1 MNKFRLIQ
9 LNNPYEL
16 EKLGIN
22 VFKNLDFEDLRGSLK
37 VLFEGNIDT
46 DEKFISYKSS
56 SSLPNVSRGL
66 HYQSSPYH
74 QKKIIN
80 VSQGSILDVVYN
92 VKDEQQTMY
101 MVELK
106 SSDNLSIEIP
116 GGFAHGFLSLD
127 EVKFNYICF
136 GEYSE
141 NHETTFNVFPSIA
154 NLLNLSKPIMSTKD
168 SSFPEIS
175 VALEC

>member
-1 MNKFRLIQ
+1 MNKFKLVQ

-16 EKLGIN
+16 ERLGIN
-22 VFKNLDFEDLRGSLK
+22 VFKNLDFEDLRGVLK
-37 VLFEGNIDT
+37 VIFEGNIDKE
-46 DEKFISYKSS
+46 EKFISYKSS
-56 SSLPNVSRGL
+56 SSLPNVARGL
-66 HYQSSPYH
+66 HYQSAPYH

-92 VKDEQQTMY
+92 VKDGQQTMY

-127 EVKFNYICF
+127 KVKFNYICF

-141 NHETTFNVFPSIA
+141 NHEISFNVFPSIA
-154 NLLNLSKPIMSTKD
+154 NFLNISRPIMSVKD
-168 SSFPEIS
+168 SSFPEVS
-175 VALEC
+175 LDFE

>member
-1 MNKFRLIQ
+1 MNKLKLVQ
-9 LNNPYEL
+9 LKNPYEL
-16 EKLGIN
+16 QKLGIT

-37 VLFEGNIDT
+37 VIFEGNIDKE
-46 DEKFISYKSS
+46 EKFISYKSS
-56 SSLPNVSRGL
+56 SSLPNVARGL

-92 VKDEQQTMY
+92 VKDGQQTMY

-116 GGFAHGFLSLD
+116 GGFAHGFLSLNV
-127 EVKFNYICF
+127 VKFNYICF

-141 NHETTFNVFPSIA
+141 NHEISFNVFPSIA
-154 NLLNLSKPIMSTKD
+154 NFLNITQPIMSAKD
-168 SSFPEIS
+168 SSFPIINLDIE
-175 VALEC
+175 

>member
-1 MNKFRLIQ
+1 MNKLKLVQ
-9 LNNPYEL
+9 LKNPYEL
-16 EKLGIN
+16 QKLGIT

-37 VLFEGNIDT
+37 VIFEGNIDKE
-46 DEKFISYKSS
+46 EKFISYKSS
-56 SSLPNVSRGL
+56 SSLPNVARGL

-92 VKDEQQTMY
+92 VKDGQQTMY

-127 EVKFNYICF
+127 VVKFNYICF

-141 NHETTFNVFPSIA
+141 NHEISFNVFPSIA
-154 NLLNLSKPIMSTKD
+154 NFLNITQPIMSAKD
-168 SSFPEIS
+168 SSFPIINLDIE
-175 VALEC
+175 